1 MQAKHSKPNRT
12 VLRIFST
19 ATFLAMI
26 ASCSVSAFAGT
37 YDLNNGDV
45 YVDVRDDQHYVSQV
59 TSVDRDG
66 TKNYYTDE
74 KGTTHDGT
82 KAEDDNQV
90 TITSNGEKTDSTV
103 EIKTDD
109 ENQVADVTLKD
120 VNIDAGDR

>member
-45 YVDVRDDQHYVSQV
+45 YVDVRNDQHYVS
-59 TSVDRDG
+59 
-66 TKNYYTDE
+66 
-74 KGTTHDGT
+74 
-82 KAEDDNQV
+82 
-90 TITSNGEKTDSTV
+90 
-103 EIKTDD
+103 
-109 ENQVADVTLKD
+109 
-120 VNIDAGDR
+120 

>member
-45 YVDVRDDQHYVSQV
+45 YVEVKDDRHYVSQV
-59 TSVDRDG
+59 TSVDQDG

>member
-45 YVDVRDDQHYVSQV
+45 YVDVRNDQHYVSQV
-59 TSVDRDG
+59 TSVDQDG

-90 TITSNGEKTDSTV
+90 TITSNGKETDSTV
-103 EIKTDD
+103 EVKTEDKIRLP
-109 ENQVADVTLKD
+109 TSHWTM
-120 VNIDAGDR
+120 

>member
-45 YVDVRDDQHYVSQV
+45 YVEVKNNEHYVSQV
-59 TSVDRDG
+59 THYNDDGSREYYKGVQRRDG
-66 TKNYYTDE
+66 
-74 KGTTHDGT
+74 
-82 KAEDDNQV
+82 
-90 TITSNGEKTDSTV
+90 
-103 EIKTDD
+103 
-109 ENQVADVTLKD
+109 
-120 VNIDAGDR
+120 